1 MRVMKKSNR
10 LALLTDSRTG
20 NPTLVN
26 PLSVETVSKEHG
38 RTVITFLSGTTLT
51 VREPLEDAVRSF
63 AVLTMR

>member
-1 MRVMKKSNR
+1 MKKSNP

-51 VREPLEDAVRSF
+51 VREPFDDAVRAF
-63 AVLTMR
+63 AAVTTR

>member
-1 MRVMKKSNR
+1 MKKSNP

-51 VREPLEDAVRSF
+51 VREPFDDAVRAF
-63 AVLTMR
+63 AGVTAR